1 MMRIFGIWLA
11 LFLFVALPVCGEELS
26 FNDFLSTALTNSY
39 QLRISKI
46 NTQIAKKGVKEARA
60 GYLPTVS
67 AFATTERY
75 NDLTD
80 GKSQLTAVGN
90 DIFLNRS
97 YYQDM
102 AAVGLS
108 YNVFDFGVRKKQ
120 LEIAKADDKQKEI
133 VLLKDTKDLKL
144 EAVEIYAQALSLYK
158 QAKIK
163 SSMLKLEKE
172 LLDIQK
178 RLRTA
183 GEASEI
189 DVVDSEIKVS
199 ELKSELDEINNN
211 LAKKLTEVSYYTQKP
226 YDMNNLQIKD
236 FPPEP
241 ENITADADGIVRLAA
256 EVTTLVPEYS
266 PEVRAYDLEI
276 FKKSKE
282 YEIQKKA
289 NFPKLRFDTR
299 YNLYGSDPSNLLN
312 GIGDISQRS
321 YSIRLSTSFV
331 LFDGLKNIN
340 TIAKSK
346 MEVEKLKIEK
356 EKQIAELKKKYAQ
369 IQLDSKNALVQS
381 ENNSKTLALVD
392 KNLGMLERLNTNG
405 IVDKSNCI
413 KKQLDLLDKKLN
425 LEENQIKIFTAHYK
439 LQVLKQEEVQL

>member
-1 MMRIFGIWLA
+1 M
-11 LFLFVALPVCGEELS
+11 
-26 FNDFLSTALTNSY
+26 
-39 QLRISKI
+39 
-46 NTQIAKKGVKEARA
+46 
-60 GYLPTVS
+60 
-67 AFATTERY
+67 
-75 NDLTD
+75 
-80 GKSQLTAVGN
+80 
-90 DIFLNRS
+90 
-97 YYQDM
+97 
-102 AAVGLS
+102 
-108 YNVFDFGVRKKQ
+108 
-120 LEIAKADDKQKEI
+120 
-133 VLLKDTKDLKL
+133 
-144 EAVEIYAQALSLYK
+144 
-158 QAKIK
+158 
-163 SSMLKLEKE
+163 
-172 LLDIQK
+172 
-178 RLRTA
+178 
-183 GEASEI
+183 
-189 DVVDSEIKVS
+189 
-199 ELKSELDEINNN
+199 
-211 LAKKLTEVSYYTQKP
+211 
-226 YDMNNLQIKD
+226 
-236 FPPEP
+236 
-241 ENITADADGIVRLAA
+241 RLAA
-256 EVTTLVPEYS
+256 EVTTLVPECS

>member
-1 MMRIFGIWLA
+1 MRIFGIWLA

-46 NTQIAKKGVKEARA
+46 NTQIAKKGVKETRA

-163 SSMLKLEKE
+163 SNMLKLEKE

-241 ENITADADGIVRLAA
+241 
-256 EVTTLVPEYS
+256 
-266 PEVRAYDLEI
+266 
-276 FKKSKE
+276 
-282 YEIQKKA
+282 
-289 NFPKLRFDTR
+289 
-299 YNLYGSDPSNLLN
+299 
-312 GIGDISQRS
+312 
-321 YSIRLSTSFV
+321 
-331 LFDGLKNIN
+331 
-340 TIAKSK
+340 
-346 MEVEKLKIEK
+346 
-356 EKQIAELKKKYAQ
+356 
-369 IQLDSKNALVQS
+369 
-381 ENNSKTLALVD
+381 
-392 KNLGMLERLNTNG
+392 
-405 IVDKSNCI
+405 
-413 KKQLDLLDKKLN
+413 
-425 LEENQIKIFTAHYK
+425 
-439 LQVLKQEEVQL
+439 